1 MKKESDNNEEEL
13 VGVFKEERPKL
24 LRYACYRLGNE
35 TDAEDMLQETF
46 LKIHTRLQAL
56 DRTEIQDLR
65 SYLFRTLTNICT
77 KWQNSNSHIKTVP
90 LDIEVDI
97 TDVPTKT
104 QNDEDYQRIMQL
116 LTNIPEEQADVIRL
130 RIYADKSFAEIAQIL
145 SLPLPTVKSRF
156 LYGLEKIRKGI
167 KQERVKKLKG

>member
-1 MKKESDNNEEEL
+1 MKKESDNNKEEL

-35 TDAEDMLQETF
+35 ADAEDMLQETF
-46 LKIHTRLQAL
+46 MKIHTRLQAL
-56 DRTEIQDLR
+56 NRTEIQDLR

-77 KWQNSNSHIKTVP
+77 KWQNSNSRIKTVP
-90 LDIEVDI
+90 LDTEVDI
-97 TDVPTKT
+97 TDVPTPK
-104 QNDEDYQRIMQL
+104 NDEDYQRIMQL
-116 LTNIPEEQADVIRL
+116 LTNIPGEQADVIRL

-167 KQERVKKLKG
+167 KQERVKNLKG